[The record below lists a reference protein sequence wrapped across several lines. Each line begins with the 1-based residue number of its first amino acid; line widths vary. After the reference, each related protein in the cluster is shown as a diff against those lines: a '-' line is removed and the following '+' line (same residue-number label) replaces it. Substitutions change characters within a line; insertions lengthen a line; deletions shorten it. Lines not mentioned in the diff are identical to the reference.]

1 MDRSRSSRLRLFCIG
16 VSGVVLASL
25 VLPGCR
31 READRVPE
39 STPSPSAAPLTDRTL
54 ASIPSF
60 APLVKRVRPMTV
72 SAASRLAKLASGWD
86 GAHVGSD
93 TDPR

>member
-1 MDRSRSSRLRLFCIG
+1 
-16 VSGVVLASL
+16 

-31 READRVPE
+31 RETHPALE
-39 STPSPSAAPLTDRTL
+39 STPAAAVPSSDRTL

-72 SAASRLAKLASGWD
+72 NIN
-86 GAHVGSD
+86 
-93 TDPR
+93 